1 MNNVL
6 AADVLKGRKHLPEAM
21 TEPAAARKLIEVLDL
36 TKHYVMGETVV
47 QALRGVSFGID
58 KGTFVAVMGPSGSG
72 KTTLMDILGCL
83 SRQTAGD
90 YWLGDTS
97 VKNLPESRL
106 AQLRNHEI
114 GFVFQNFNLLA
125 RTSALANVELPLL
138 YDGVSKKMRTERA
151 KAALAAVGLGDRMYH
166 RPNELSGGQRQ
177 RVAIA
182 RALVNDPSIVFA
194 DEPTGNLDSI
204 SGESILALF
213 DELHEKGNTIV
224 MVTHER
230 DVAEHASRIM
240 SFRDGKLVKDEWR
253 NKGEWDQ
260 SSSAG

>member
-1 MNNVL
+1 MAV
-6 AADVLKGRKHLPEAM
+6 
-21 TEPAAARKLIEVLDL
+21 PATSKNLIEVHDL
-36 TKHYVMGETVV
+36 TKDYVMGETVV
-47 QALRGVSFGID
+47 RALRGVSFSIER
-58 KGTFVAVMGPSGSG
+58 GTFLAVMGPSGSG

-83 SRQTAGD
+83 SRQTTGD
-90 YWLGDTS
+90 YWLGGTS
-97 VKNLPESRL
+97 VKDLPEGRL

-125 RTSALANVELPLL
+125 RTTALANVELPLL
-138 YDGVSKKMRTERA
+138 YDGVPKKTRVERA
-151 KAALAAVGLGDRMYH
+151 KGALAAVGLDDRMYH
-166 RPNELSGGQRQ
+166 RPSELSGGQRQ

-230 DVAEHASRIM
+230 EVAEHATRIM

-253 NKGEWDQ
+253 HKGVCDP